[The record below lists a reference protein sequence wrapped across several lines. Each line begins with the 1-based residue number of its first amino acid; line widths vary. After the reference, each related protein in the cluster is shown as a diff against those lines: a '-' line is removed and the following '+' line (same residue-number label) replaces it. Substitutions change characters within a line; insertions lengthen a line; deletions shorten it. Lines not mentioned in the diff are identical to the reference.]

1 MPHGGRGVSVAKDIM
16 LEGKVRCDEK
26 RGDEC
31 IIKFE
36 DNVASGIKIFVK
48 SNSLTRRVMWLR
60 GFFDS
65 FYLF

>member
-1 MPHGGRGVSVAKDIM
+1 MKSVEM
-16 LEGKVRCDEK
+16 SVL
-26 RGDEC
+26 
-31 IIKFE
+31 IKFE

-60 GFFDS
+60 GYFDS